1 MKKEKINNNN
11 NNNNNNN
18 EKDKS
23 FAEGLN
29 LYKLFWIFYIG
40 CLAGVI
46 IEIIWCLVKN
56 GYFEYRTAMILEPL
70 NPVYGFGA
78 LLLTLCF
85 SKVKKL
91 SDILIFV
98 YSFIIGGLFEVACS
112 LFQEFTFGTVSWHY
126 TENYLPILGNRTS
139 LIYCLFWGI
148 LGLLW
153 VKFIYPFLTKTIEKL
168 PNKVGKILTYILVVF
183 VSFDIIF
190 SSGAV
195 LRQRERRNG
204 IPADSAIDR
213 FYDSHFDDE
222 TLKFFYNNIIVKD

>member
-11 NNNNNNN
+11 N
-18 EKDKS
+18 EKEKS

-168 PNKVGKILTYILVVF
+168 PNKFGKILTYILVVF

-190 SSGAV
+190 SSSAV

>member
-1 MKKEKINNNN
+1 MKKEKINNN
-11 NNNNNNN
+11 
-18 EKDKS
+18 EKEKS

-168 PNKVGKILTYILVVF
+168 PNKVGKIITYILVVF

-222 TLKFFYNNIIVKD
+222 TLSFFYNNIIVKD

>member
-1 MKKEKINNNN
+1 MKKEKINNN
-11 NNNNNNN
+11 
-18 EKDKS
+18 EKEKS

-168 PNKVGKILTYILVVF
+168 PNKLGKILTYILVVF

-204 IPADSAIDR
+204 IPADSEIDR

>member
-1 MKKEKINNNN
+1 IIMKKE
-11 NNNNNNN
+11 
-18 EKDKS
+18 KS

-168 PNKVGKILTYILVVF
+168 PNKFGKILTYILVVF

>member
-1 MKKEKINNNN
+1 MKKEKT
-11 NNNNNNN
+11 NNN
-18 EKDKS
+18 EKEKS

-168 PNKVGKILTYILVVF
+168 PNKVGKILTYILVVY

-204 IPADSAIDR
+204 IPADSEIDR

>member
-11 NNNNNNN
+11 NNN
-18 EKDKS
+18 EKEKS

-112 LFQEFTFGTVSWHY
+112 QFQEFTFGTVSWHY

-168 PNKVGKILTYILVVF
+168 PNKFGKILTYILVVF

>member
-1 MKKEKINNNN
+1 MKKEKI
-11 NNNNNNN
+11 NNNNNN

-204 IPADSAIDR
+204 IPADSEIDR

>member
-1 MKKEKINNNN
+1 MKKEKINNN
-11 NNNNNNN
+11 
-18 EKDKS
+18 EKEKS

-204 IPADSAIDR
+204 IPADSEIDR

>member
-11 NNNNNNN
+11 
-18 EKDKS
+18 EKEKS

-168 PNKVGKILTYILVVF
+168 PNKFGKILTYILVVF

-190 SSGAV
+190 SSSAV

>member
-1 MKKEKINNNN
+1 MKKEKINN

-168 PNKVGKILTYILVVF
+168 PNKVGKILTYILVVY

-204 IPADSAIDR
+204 IPADSEIDR

>member
-1 MKKEKINNNN
+1 MKKEKIN

-168 PNKVGKILTYILVVF
+168 PNKVGKILTYILVVY

-204 IPADSAIDR
+204 IPADSEIDR

>member
-1 MKKEKINNNN
+1 MKKEKI

>member
-1 MKKEKINNNN
+1 MKKEKINNN
-11 NNNNNNN
+11 
-18 EKDKS
+18 EKEKS

-222 TLKFFYNNIIVKD
+222 TLSFFYNNIIVKD

>member
-1 MKKEKINNNN
+1 MKKEKINNN
-11 NNNNNNN
+11 
-18 EKDKS
+18 EKEKS

-168 PNKVGKILTYILVVF
+168 PNKVGKILTYILVVY

-204 IPADSAIDR
+204 IPADSEIDR

>member
-1 MKKEKINNNN
+1 MKKEKINNN
-11 NNNNNNN
+11 
-18 EKDKS
+18 EKEKS

>member
-1 MKKEKINNNN
+1 MKKEKINN

-168 PNKVGKILTYILVVF
+168 PNKVGKILTYILVVY

>member
-1 MKKEKINNNN
+1 MKKEKI

-168 PNKVGKILTYILVVF
+168 PNKFGKILTYILVVF

-204 IPADSAIDR
+204 IPADSEIDR

>member
-1 MKKEKINNNN
+1 
-11 NNNNNNN
+11 
-18 EKDKS
+18 
-23 FAEGLN
+23 
-29 LYKLFWIFYIG
+29 
-40 CLAGVI
+40 
-46 IEIIWCLVKN
+46 
-56 GYFEYRTAMILEPL
+56 MILEPL

-168 PNKVGKILTYILVVF
+168 PNKVGKILTYILVVY

-204 IPADSAIDR
+204 IPADSEIDR

>member
-11 NNNNNNN
+11 NNN
-18 EKDKS
+18 EKEKS

-168 PNKVGKILTYILVVF
+168 PNKFGKILTYILVVF

>member
-1 MKKEKINNNN
+1 MKKEKI
-11 NNNNNNN
+11 NNNNNN

-168 PNKVGKILTYILVVF
+168 PNKVGKILTYILVVY

-204 IPADSAIDR
+204 IPADSEIDR

>member
-1 MKKEKINNNN
+1 MKKEKI

-168 PNKVGKILTYILVVF
+168 PNKVGKILTYILVVY

-204 IPADSAIDR
+204 IPADSEIDR